1 MPKYANSTAADIAV
15 GSFRFPARS
24 SMDIDVF
31 LEGTL
36 PAGLTLVSVPPQKNT
51 SLLENKYSAITGADV
66 ATITVPESDSKGYHI
81 KIYVESGEF
90 EVRFNEAAMTPPFRI
105 TEGQTFDKKYIS
117 RVVNDIRLH
126 CVIGGQVFVNIEEN

>member
-36 PAGLTLVSVPPQKNT
+36 PAGLTLVSVDPQKNN
-51 SLLENKYSAITGADV
+51 SLMENKYTALTGADV
-66 ATITVPESDSKGYHI
+66 ATIVVPESDSKGYKI
-81 KIYVESGEF
+81 KFYVESGEY
-90 EVRFNEAAMTPPFRI
+90 EIRFNEAAMTPPFRV
-105 TEGQTFDKKYIS
+105 TEGQTWERKYVS
-117 RVVNDIRLH
+117 RVVEDIRLH
-126 CVIGGQVFVNIEEN
+126 CVTGGQIFVNIEKN